1 VNTAIAIRN
10 GDDRDRAFIL
20 DLGGRTVMDSVSSLR
35 DAMPAMARVSFER
48 LVDFVYTQPHVIL
61 VAEEEG
67 KPRGFLLL
75 LEGLPDEVT
84 LAPQAFVA
92 YMAVEPD
99 ARRRGIGAALLSDA
113 ERIARERKLPH
124 IAMMVTEDNAPALR
138 AYERAGFV
146 TERRL
151 MCKPL

>member
-1 VNTAIAIRN
+1 MNAAIAVRT
-10 GDDRDRAFIL
+10 GEDRDRAFIL

-35 DAMPAMARVSFER
+35 DAMPSMARVSFER
-48 LVDFVYTQPHVIL
+48 LLEFVYSQPRVVLI
-61 VAEEEG
+61 AEEAG
-67 KPRGFLLL
+67 KPLGFLLL
-75 LEGLPDEVT
+75 LDGLPDEVT

-99 ARRRGIGAALLSDA
+99 ARRRGIGAALLGEA
-113 ERIARERKLPH
+113 ERIARERNLPH
-124 IAMMVTEDNAPALR
+124 IAMMVTEENTAAR
-138 AYERAGFV
+138 QVYERAGFV